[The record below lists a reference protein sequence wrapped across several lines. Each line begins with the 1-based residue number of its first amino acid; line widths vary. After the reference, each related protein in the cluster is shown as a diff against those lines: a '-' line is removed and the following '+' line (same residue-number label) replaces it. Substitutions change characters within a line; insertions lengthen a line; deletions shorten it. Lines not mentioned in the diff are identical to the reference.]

1 MQSRLNQ
8 YHNIIMV
15 IDGADGRTRTDTA
28 YATAPSRR
36 RVYQFHHIGIKEHI
50 DTSVISACFQR
61 SLGQVLWLISHRLRY
76 IRGWCCFNGNRCR
89 LNRHLHLCHTPSFN
103 TLCCKISQS
112 QTGDK
117 KQCRQNGGCPCQKG
131 CGSLTAKYGIGSS
144 AAKGGPDISALAALN
159 QDQPDQDNG
168 N

>member
-1 MQSRLNQ
+1 MVPMVGLEPTRLTPPPPQDGVSTNFTTSALR
-8 YHNIIMV
+8 NILIHLL
-15 IDGADGRTRTDTA
+15 
-28 YATAPSRR
+28 
-36 RVYQFHHIGIKEHI
+36 YQP
-50 DTSVISACFQR
+50 VFQR
-61 SLGQVLWLISHRLRY
+61 DLEQVLWSIRHILLRGVLCGCCRWNFRY
-76 IRGWCCFNGNRCR
+76 IRGWCCFICNRCR

-103 TLCCKISQS
+103 TLCCKIGQS

-131 CGSLTAKYGIGSS
+131 CGSLTAKYGIGST